1 MNDLSVADLVVTDET
16 MLDRYDRVAAAHHAA
31 AAIHYFGRTIT
42 WAELD
47 RIGDEIAAGLRTRGI
62 VGGDRVALL
71 MQNVPQY
78 MLTLVGVWKAG
89 ATAVPIN
96 PMLTPREVRFI
107 LDDAGAAALIGLD
120 DLLAA
125 ALDPDHG
132 PLPALTVL
140 VSTRR
145 DEYAAEW
152 PDRFE
157 GGSDQPVAGAVE
169 WVDLLAGGERI
180 DHAAATPLGRA
191 DDAAVITYTSGT
203 TGPPKGAV
211 NTHRNVLFA
220 CRFYEHW
227 MALDQRDVILGIAP
241 LFHIT
246 GLVGHIGPCLV
257 TGAALVLGYRFDV
270 DVLAELAERHRATFT
285 IGAITAFIAVM
296 NHPATARHD
305 LSSLVKVYSGGAPIA
320 PTTVADFEDR
330 IGPYIHNIYG
340 LTEATGPCLAVPL
353 GERSPVD
360 PVSGALAAGVPVCNT
375 EIRLVRDDGTE
386 AAVGEPAELAM
397 RGPQVVPGYWH
408 REGETAHA
416 IRDGWLFTGDV
427 AVRDEAG
434 WYYIVDRIKDQINA
448 SGYKVWPREVEDA
461 LVAHPAVS
469 EAAVVG
475 VPDEYRGE
483 TVKAF
488 VVLVSGAEA
497 TPEDLIEFCRSRLA
511 AYKYPR
517 LLDVVD
523 ELPRNASGK
532 ILRRALRDASS

>member
-107 LDDAGAAALIGLD
+107 LDDAGAAALFGLD
-120 DLLAA
+120 ELLAA

-132 PLPALTVL
+132 PPPALTVL

-157 GGSDQPVAGAVE
+157 RGPDQPVTGAVE
-169 WVDLLAGGERI
+169 WVDLLAGRERI
-180 DHAAATPLGRA
+180 EHAAATPPGRA

-220 CRFYEHW
+220 CRFYEQW

-285 IGAITAFIAVM
+285 IGAITAFIAFM
-296 NHPATARHD
+296 NHPAIGPPRPLLAGEGVQRRRSHRPDARSPTSNGSRRAVHPQHLRAD
-305 LSSLVKVYSGGAPIA
+305 RGDGAVPRRA
-320 PTTVADFEDR
+320 ARRTVAGR
-330 IGPYIHNIYG
+330 S
-340 LTEATGPCLAVPL
+340 
-353 GERSPVD
+353 GERCARRR
-360 PVSGALAAGVPVCNT
+360 GAGVQH
-375 EIRLVRDDGTE
+375 
-386 AAVGEPAELAM
+386 
-397 RGPQVVPGYWH
+397 RGPPG
-408 REGETAHA
+408 
-416 IRDGWLFTGDV
+416 
-427 AVRDEAG
+427 
-434 WYYIVDRIKDQINA
+434 
-448 SGYKVWPREVEDA
+448 P
-461 LVAHPAVS
+461 
-469 EAAVVG
+469 
-475 VPDEYRGE
+475 
-483 TVKAF
+483 
-488 VVLVSGAEA
+488 
-497 TPEDLIEFCRSRLA
+497 
-511 AYKYPR
+511 
-517 LLDVVD
+517 
-523 ELPRNASGK
+523 
-532 ILRRALRDASS
+532 